1 MCELDDNLK
10 ISITEKIQS
19 ILNKQFKSEP
29 AKRIIKNNKTSLS
42 FACPICGDSAKD
54 FNKKRGTLYW
64 NDLYYHCF
72 NCGEHMSLNSL
83 LKDYDISFTGEDKI
97 TITNFINENH
107 VINVNT
113 GAMDFYLFDKIE
125 KLAIPFEQFSIYFNA
140 ERINEYTYR
149 AYPYLKSRLL
159 HKKLNEFAYNKR
171 TCELFILNYAKNG
184 NIIGFQ
190 IRNLKNSK
198 PKYLTYTLEKMYEKM
213 ALKIPKI
220 DGEEITDDE
229 LMCLN
234 KISSIFGI
242 LNVNLANDFTIFE
255 GPIDSFFMRNSI
267 GICGVKKKIAD
278 FETLPTARYFFD
290 NDIAG
295 KTTMIDKLK
304 NGAKVFMWEKFCN
317 DYHISSKKVKDLND
331 LIKYEY
337 VKKTGCLKELNNY
350 FTNNHLD
357 IMYI

>member
-1 MCELDDNLK
+1 MCELDSNLK
-10 ISITEKIQS
+10 VSITDKIQT
-19 ILNKQFKSEP
+19 ILNKQFKNEP
-29 AKRIIKNNKTSLS
+29 AKRKIKSNPKYLQ

-54 FNKKRGTLYW
+54 FNKKRGMLYW
-64 NDLYYHCF
+64 NDLYFHCF

-83 LKDYDISFTGEDKI
+83 LKFYDMSYEGADKI
-97 TITNFINENH
+97 TITNYINDNH
-107 VINVNT
+107 VLNVNT
-113 GAMDFYLFDKIE
+113 GAMDFYLFEKIE
-125 KLAIPFEQFSIYFNA
+125 KLAIPFEQFSVYFNA
-140 ERINEYTYR
+140 ERINEHTYR

-171 TCELFILNYAKNG
+171 TCELYILNFARNG

-190 IRNLKNSK
+190 IRNLKAGK
-198 PKYLTYTLEKMYEKM
+198 TRYLTYTLERMYERM
-213 ALKIPKI
+213 GLEIPEI
-220 DGEEITDDE
+220 DGEKITEDE
-229 LMCLN
+229 MLSLN

-255 GPIDSFFMRNSI
+255 GPIDSFFMKNSI
-267 GICGVKKKIAD
+267 GICGVKKKVAD
-278 FETLPTARYFFD
+278 FESLPTARYFFD
-290 NDIAG
+290 NDSAG

-304 NGAKVFMWEKFCN
+304 GGARVFMWEKFCN
-317 DYHISSKKVKDLND
+317 DYHISAKKVKDLND

-357 IMYI
+357 IMYV